1 MVPQPPPHVSGSFVQ
16 QGQGSRRAS
25 RVPQGS
31 SRLQGETPAGPG
43 RPQSSLPPRAAGRP
57 HVSTEGPGR
66 CHHGSEGAIP
76 ANRPPLG
83 LTPCHCHTGS
93 SGSQPVFL
101 PRATPRGLSP
111 SSSREPHA
119 YDPGHQQP
127 FSVQSNCFRQ
137 QHQTLSSECE
147 LCTCHLSGVICK
159 KQMFE
164 IIMHFSRNQGRFRL
178 RGLLWETCIVLT
190 ESGRPLGSHT

>member
-1 MVPQPPPHVSGSFVQ
+1 MDLSLLHMCQACSSGKDGAPGEQAESPKAPPGF
-16 QGQGSRRAS
+16 RA
-25 RVPQGS
+25 RP
-31 SRLQGETPAGPG
+31 LLAPAGHSPVYPH
-43 RPQSSLPPRAAGRP
+43 RLRVDPTSPQRGPDAVIMAAKEPFRRTVHRWGSLP
-57 HVSTEGPGR
+57 
-66 CHHGSEGAIP
+66 
-76 ANRPPLG
+76 
-83 LTPCHCHTGS
+83 
-93 SGSQPVFL
+93 
-101 PRATPRGLSP
+101 ATVTLAPWGLSP

>member
-1 MVPQPPPHVSGSFVQ
+1 MRSKHHTLFIPATEVHLSSRTFIVFVSCMKRPFQQENVVAAFIGMHRSDSGGRAEFIDSRRVFVLPHSRAWLVLALVPQPPPHVSGSFVR
-16 QGQGSRRAS
+16 QGRGSRRAS

-93 SGSQPVFL
+93 SGSQPILL
-101 PRATPRGLSP
+101 PRAT
-111 SSSREPHA
+111 
-119 YDPGHQQP
+119 
-127 FSVQSNCFRQ
+127 
-137 QHQTLSSECE
+137 
-147 LCTCHLSGVICK
+147 
-159 KQMFE
+159 
-164 IIMHFSRNQGRFRL
+164 RL
-178 RGLLWETCIVLT
+178 RSWPPTAIFCAEQLF
-190 ESGRPLGSHT
+190 